1 MRDTSLEA
9 RISIDLN
16 NLETIVYDYI
26 ESCESK
32 GTTCDEAEIKLRM
45 RHQTCSARFTALN
58 KKGKIVDSTRRRLTR
73 TGRRAIVWVVAEPQT
88 KQGLLF

>member
-45 RHQTCSARFTALN
+45 RHQTCSARITALN
-58 KKGKIVDSTRRRLTR
+58 KKGKIMDSTRRRLTR
-73 TGRRAIVWVVAEPQT
+73 TGRRAIVWVVAPRKSEQQ
-88 KQGLLF
+88 KLW